1 MGDEGVDVESRNG
14 DGMTPLMVAAGNG
27 NDAAKLLIGRGAHM
41 HVKDY
46 EDSTPLDDAKDN
58 SSTGVVAI
66 IEAAI
71 KSTKA
76 IYASSNELQQNRDN
90 ITFRD
95 FNNNIIILSDND
107 ILDGFE
113 FEGHPIITL
122 RHLRECTDQLPT
134 SDNDDDIHRDAIH
147 NILAEKHPAIAKRL
161 QYWGMNLLHLITY
174 FPQVFS
180 NDAHEAISSLLTIY
194 PQASKSADIDGM
206 TPLHHAVINL
216 SKKKTNRECHDL
228 LLERSPPIVVH
239 RAIEA

>member
-66 IEAAI
+66 IEAAM

-95 FNNNIIILSDND
+95 FSNNIIILSDND
-107 ILDGFE
+107 IPDGFE
-113 FEGHPIITL
+113 FEGHPVFSL
-122 RHLRECTDQLPT
+122 RHLQQFIDQLPPPT
-134 SDNDDDIHRDAIH
+134 ADNDDDIHLDAIH
-147 NILAEKHPAIAKRL
+147 SILAEKHSAIVQRL
-161 QYWGMNLLHLITY
+161 LYW
-174 FPQVFS
+174 
-180 NDAHEAISSLLTIY
+180 E
-194 PQASKSADIDGM
+194 
-206 TPLHHAVINL
+206 
-216 SKKKTNRECHDL
+216 
-228 LLERSPPIVVH
+228 
-239 RAIEA
+239 